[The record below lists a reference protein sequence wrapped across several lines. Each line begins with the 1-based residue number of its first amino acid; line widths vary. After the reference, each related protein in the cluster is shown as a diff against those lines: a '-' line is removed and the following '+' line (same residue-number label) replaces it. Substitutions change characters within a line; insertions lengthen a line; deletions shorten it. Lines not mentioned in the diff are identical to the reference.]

1 MNLIF
6 VDNQN
11 CEWKVGKSPVPLAPE
26 IFPLKTF
33 ILPFCVDAMYPE
45 DYSEFI
51 YSHCCKCGESLER
64 GLIAI
69 VFKQD
74 ESEFGVRIVCGKLG
88 AKGPEFSPP
97 SKCPRENSGPE
108 APSFPQSFPSPFPIT
123 SVFDILKPIIDKG
136 CSTINDKCPVCE
148 GPSKCTHP
156 TCLYLKDKLEKDTL
170 FDHFYNIKL
179 NVISP
184 FVEPICHYCK
194 RSNAKKS
201 CKSCKLYMFCGSKCR
216 EKSDHKCQN
225 EFYDI
230 WRS

>member
-11 CEWKVGKSPVPLAPE
+11 CEWKVGKSPVPKAPE

-74 ESEFGVRIVCGKLG
+74 ESEFGVRIVCEEHWGEG
-88 AKGPEFSPP
+88 AEGPLPKEKSFG
-97 SKCPRENSGPE
+97 ENPGPK
-108 APSFPQSFPSPFPIT
+108 APGFPIT

-148 GPSKCTHP
+148 GPSKCAHP
-156 TCLYLKDKLEKDTL
+156 TCIYLKDKLEKDTL

-194 RSNAKKS
+194 RLNAKKS
-201 CKSCKLYMFCGSKCR
+201 CKSCKLYMFCSSKCR